1 MSWDPAVSLRSR
13 IFLIVLVGAV
23 LPLALLGFWLTG
35 IAERSGEALLR
46 ERLETSLGE
55 VAQDVG
61 LSWLTVRGGILR
73 IAELSEVQA
82 GLRGPGSLDEAVPL
96 PSASSSDDG
105 LREDTSA
112 SSALQTLFADLRGS
126 VEGVRILDAGG
137 EVRWRAPAGIG
148 AANARGLSGT
158 RPLPIQLGIF
168 DLGSGQRLGTLDIDL
183 RLSSL
188 LSGSATWGG
197 VAGSLLGA
205 FEPGTGAS
213 LLPLSIDP
221 VLLAQ
226 QQFQWRGEN
235 WLSVRRQLQDPP
247 LELVL
252 AAPVAPFADPFR
264 ENARRNLWIL
274 AVVTMFVLGLAT
286 LLTRRT
292 TRALARL
299 ADAAEAVAQG
309 DLHREVDSSGRDEVG
324 RVGRAFN
331 AMTESLRRTL
341 QELSQ
346 RRALAAVGEFAAS
359 LAHEVR
365 NPLTSIRVDLQRIE
379 EKLPEDEETLELL
392 TRTLRKIDGL
402 NRSVTGALQVARS
415 GSVSLAPLDL
425 RAPLKAAVQMAEP
438 TFQDRE
444 ATLEAAGVDG
454 DPIQVD
460 GDAAALERLFLNL
473 LLNAAQAL
481 GPGGRAVIAVEVEEN
496 AVRLCIQDKGKGIE
510 PDNLERV
517 FDPFFSTRPDGT
529 GLGLP
534 IAHRI
539 AQAHGGDLSV
549 ESELDVGTTVTVL
562 LPQ

>member
-23 LPLALLGFWLTG
+23 LPLALLGLWLTG
-35 IAERSGEALLR
+35 TAERSGEALLR

-61 LSWLTVRGGILR
+61 LNWLTVRGGILQ
-73 IAELSEVQA
+73 IAELPEVQA
-82 GLRGPGSLDEAVPL
+82 GLRGSASLDEVASL

-112 SSALQTLFADLRGS
+112 SSALQTLFADLQGS
-126 VEGVRILDAGG
+126 VEGIRILDAGG
-137 EVRWRAPAGIG
+137 EVRWRAPAGIV
-148 AANARGLSGT
+148 AANAGGLSGT

-168 DLGSGQRLGTLDIDL
+168 DLGSGRRLGTLDIDL

-197 VAGSLLGA
+197 VAGSLLAA

-226 QQFQWRGEN
+226 HQFQWRNES
-235 WLSVRRQLQDPP
+235 WLSVRRQFQDPM

-346 RRALAAVGEFAAS
+346 RRALAAVGEFASPSA
-359 LAHEVR
+359 
-365 NPLTSIRVDLQRIE
+365 
-379 EKLPEDEETLELL
+379 
-392 TRTLRKIDGL
+392 GL
-402 NRSVTGALQVARS
+402 WQ
-415 GSVSLAPLDL
+415 P
-425 RAPLKAAVQMAEP
+425 
-438 TFQDRE
+438 
-444 ATLEAAGVDG
+444 
-454 DPIQVD
+454 
-460 GDAAALERLFLNL
+460 
-473 LLNAAQAL
+473 
-481 GPGGRAVIAVEVEEN
+481 
-496 AVRLCIQDKGKGIE
+496 
-510 PDNLERV
+510 
-517 FDPFFSTRPDGT
+517 
-529 GLGLP
+529 
-534 IAHRI
+534 
-539 AQAHGGDLSV
+539 
-549 ESELDVGTTVTVL
+549 
-562 LPQ
+562 